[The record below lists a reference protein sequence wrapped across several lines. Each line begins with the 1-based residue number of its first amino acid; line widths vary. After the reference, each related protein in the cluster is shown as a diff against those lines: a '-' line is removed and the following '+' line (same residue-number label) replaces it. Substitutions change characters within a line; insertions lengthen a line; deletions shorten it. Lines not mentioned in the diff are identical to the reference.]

1 VTKRQRYAAGRA
13 RALGLPTRGT
23 TNPNRLRRIDR
34 HLTEVHTGLLRDAN
48 DPLVIDLG
56 YGQTPITAVEL
67 HARVRGVRPDAR
79 VVGLEIDPVR
89 VEAAL
94 SFTSGGLSF
103 QRGGFELGGLRP
115 IVVRAFNVLRQYT
128 EADAADAW
136 VTMRE
141 GLQDKGIVLEGT
153 CDEVGRRAAWVTL
166 DRTGPL
172 TLTLAA
178 HLQTLERPSD
188 LAERLP
194 KALIHHNVAGERV
207 HSFLRALDTAWDVAA
222 PYATFGNRQ
231 RWAAM
236 CDGLDWPQVGRR
248 RDGEVTVPWA
258 CVAPHCC
265 S

>member
-1 VTKRQRYAAGRA
+1 MSKGQRYAAGRA

-34 HLTEVHTGLLRDAN
+34 HLIEVHAGLLREATDA
-48 DPLVIDLG
+48 LVIDLG
-56 YGQTPITAVEL
+56 YGETPITAVEL
-67 HARVRGVRPDAR
+67 HARVRTLRPDAR
-79 VVGLEIDPVR
+79 VVGLEIDPAR
-89 VEAAL
+89 VAAAL
-94 SFTSGGLSF
+94 AASTDGLSF
-103 QRGGFELGGLRP
+103 QRGGFELAGLQP
-115 IVVRAFNVLRQYT
+115 LVVRAFNVLRQYT
-128 EADAADAW
+128 EPDAADAW

-166 DRTGPL
+166 DRSGPL

-178 HLQTLERPSD
+178 HVASLDRPSD

-194 KALIHHNVAGERV
+194 KALIHHNVPGERV
-207 HSFLRALDTAWDVAA
+207 HALLQALDSAWDVAA
-222 PYATFGNRQ
+222 PYAAFGNRQ

-236 CDGLDWPQVGRR
+236 CDGLGWERVGRR

-258 CVAPHCC
+258 SVAP